1 MVHEL
6 GSDNSDVEIMKR
18 GLKEEGWVEDEQNL
32 PHNWFVKTEST
43 YRSVRFITADFEI
56 YKTGEN
62 IVMKNTGHS
71 MGKMT
76 NHSNCLI
83 GLVWLTSYDLQS
95 LGQNLNI

>member
-1 MVHEL
+1 
-6 GSDNSDVEIMKR
+6 MKT
-18 GLKEEGWVEDEQNL
+18 KERWRAKD
-32 PHNWFVKTEST
+32 
-43 YRSVRFITADFEI
+43 
-56 YKTGEN
+56 KTGEN

-76 NHSNCLI
+76 NYSNCLI